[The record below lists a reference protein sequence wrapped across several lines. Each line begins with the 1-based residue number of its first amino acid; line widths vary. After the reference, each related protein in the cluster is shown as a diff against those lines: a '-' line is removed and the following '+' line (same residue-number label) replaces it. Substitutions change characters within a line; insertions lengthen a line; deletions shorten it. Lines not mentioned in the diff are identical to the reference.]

1 MPLINCKIE
10 LDLSWSTNCITYE
23 VSRTLE
29 IPANPKAN
37 PPTDHVPPSKTTG
50 ATFQIKNAKLYVS
63 VLTLSIDESIKFS
76 EHLKQG
82 FRRTVSWNKYRS
94 EITTQPKN
102 NNLDYMIDPTFRNIK
117 SLFVLSFKNGDDDP
131 TRNSFDE
138 YYMTPVEIKD
148 FNVLIHN
155 KLFFDQRVKNKQEV
169 YEKLVKMSKNND
181 CTTGNLLD
189 YLYHQ
194 NYHKVIDMYLSRQT
208 NTAIPQRI
216 NFTGKLEEDDS
227 AAMYFII
234 EN

>member
-63 VLTLSIDESIKFS
+63 VLTLSINESIKFS
-76 EHLKQG
+76 EHFNQG

-102 NNLDYMIDPTFRNIK
+102 NNLDYMIDPTVKNIK

-138 YYMTPVEIKD
+138 YYIPLVEIKD
-148 FNVLIHN
+148 LDALIHN
-155 KLFFDQRVKNKQEV
+155 KLFFDQLVKNKQEA

-227 AAMYFII
+227 AAMFFII